1 MARKLSNSSLVRG
14 VTGKKLTKAQAAL
27 LDGSLPFEIL
37 EHYQRLLKAHLRTCR
52 KCRRAAKRIE
62 MAFQIDVL
70 AELGVA

>member
-52 KCRRAAKRIE
+52 KCRRAMKRVE
-62 MAFQIDVL
+62 LVFDIDITE
-70 AELGVA
+70 ELGL